1 MHSSKKEKYSQYK
14 KNKKMYYDLTKKNL
28 EKMLLIKK
36 DIMTPKMS
44 KN

>member
-1 MHSSKKEKYSQYK
+1 MHSITKENYSQSK

-28 EKMLLIKK
+28 EKILQIKK